1 MKIKTLSEVLAEMGE
16 SPVSADSYQVQVLDE
31 TNFEELTTTQP
42 PRFNQLPKSKTFKKS
57 VNPPKKTSKTQKAS
71 PDQVK
76 HSPISKRQHSISPT
90 KTVKSDSVAQ
100 SSSQSK
106 SPSVISEV
114 SVLLKQVNDGKDS
127 AAVPPELAKRLQNVA
142 IKPLAQTDKATNY
155 LRWLAFYYLSRRE
168 MSRHELQ
175 KKLLAKGCEP
185 QAVEDLLQEFAQKG
199 YQSDERFTMMLVR
212 ESIRKSRGKNHILQA
227 LKSAKVTL
235 PEGFGSID
243 QLIQQAGVNSL
254 TDNTILADDESGTVD
269 WLKLAVEAR
278 TRKYGDTIPTTP
290 KDKAK
295 QLRFLQYRGFEMS
308 VSLEA
313 LKYTL
318 ADLDELID

>member
-57 VNPPKKTSKTQKAS
+57 VNSLKKPPKTQNAS

-76 HSPISKRQHSISPT
+76 HLPISKRQHSTPT
-90 KTVKSDSVAQ
+90 KTVKSGSVAQ

-106 SPSVISEV
+106 NPSVISEV
-114 SVLLKQVNDGKDS
+114 SALLKQVNDGKDS

-142 IKPLAQTDKATNY
+142 IEPLAQTDKATNY

-168 MSRHELQ
+168 MSQHELQ

-199 YQSDERFTMMLVR
+199 YQSDERFAMMLVR
-212 ESIRKSRGKNHILQA
+212 ESIRKGRGKNHILQA

-235 PEGFGSID
+235 PQGFSSID
-243 QLIQQAGVNSL
+243 QLIQQAGVDSL
-254 TDNTILADDESGTVD
+254 TDDTILADDESGTVD

-308 VSLEA
+308 VSLQA